1 MSDPQTREEM
11 EKYVL
16 ETMREL
22 DEAGVKS
29 VFITTRMELN
39 SLKLSKSLDNL
50 QQSIESM
57 RKTVATI

>member
-39 SLKLSKSLDNL
+39 SLKLTKSLDNL